1 VSIQDQNE
9 RGGAIAGLFVRRPV
23 LAIVVS
29 SLIIVAGLAALFGVE
44 VRELPT
50 VERPTLSINTSFNGA
65 SAETV
70 DREITSAVEGAVAR
84 VQGVASISSSSSY
97 GRSRVSLTFND
108 GVNIDNATS
117 DVRDALSRITNRLP
131 DGVETP
137 TIVKA
142 DSNAQAVLQLAV
154 TSDRL
159 SKDELTALV
168 NDVIAERLAA
178 VQGVADVQVNGSQ
191 DRVFII
197 DVDQVKL
204 ASLGLTVADIRSA
217 LSTIGFDSPA
227 GSLNGTNQNIA
238 IRATAEVNTPD
249 QFEAITIRDQTR
261 IGDVASVVFSPAA
274 SNSGLR
280 SDGRSGIGLG
290 IVPQAQSNTVLI
302 SEGIRK
308 TVEDLQP
315 SLPPGVDVRISSDD
329 SVFISGAIH
338 EVERSLIIAV
348 VGVIVIIF
356 LFLLDW
362 RATIIPA
369 VTMPVALIGT
379 VAGIYAFGFS
389 LNILTL
395 LALVIATG
403 IVVDDAIVV
412 LENITRRRAMG
423 LGPRAAAVL
432 GTQEVFFAVIATTA
446 TLAAV
451 FIPISF
457 LPGQTGQL
465 FREFGFTLAISVAL
479 SAVVAL
485 SLAPMLA
492 SRMLKPHVERK
503 PNLIQRFGGVLAGLY
518 RSSLRVVLANP
529 LVVIVVAMLFA
540 AAAVL
545 AFGGIRQELTPPE
558 DRASINIS
566 VNAPAT
572 VSLDFTQT
580 QMQKI
585 EQMLQ
590 PYKASGEATSIF
602 SISGFGS
609 NTNSGFI
616 VMTLADW
623 EHRTRSQQAITAEIN
638 QLLTQVPGV
647 RAGIRQGN
655 SLGVRGGGSGLQVA
669 LVGDNYQTLSQV
681 ANQLVEE
688 LSRDDKWGR
697 VSTNY
702 ETTQPQMTLSIDRE
716 KAAGLGIDINGLD
729 ATMQAMID
737 GADVGTVF
745 INDTSYAVRM
755 LSTSS
760 PVNDPGDLESIFLR
774 TADGRYVPMST
785 IATIAEAPI
794 APSLSRE
801 DQRRAVTVT
810 AALSDGFALGDA
822 YAEAVE
828 IARPMLP
835 DGVAVIPMAE
845 AKTLGESNN
854 GLLITFGF
862 ALVVILLVLA
872 AQFESVW
879 SAIIVMAT
887 VPFGLACA
895 VFAMVVTGV
904 TMNVYSQIGL
914 VLVVGIMAKNGI
926 LIVEFANQLRDRGQ
940 SVRDAIENAAN
951 IRLRPV
957 VMTMIATV
965 LGGVPLIVAG
975 GAGSEARAALG
986 WIMVGGLTFAAA
998 ATLYLTPVAYLLLAR
1013 FSKPKSEEEA
1023 RLQRELDAAR
1033 ALDEPDPM
1041 DQHGRGPAPAP
1052 AE

>member
-1 VSIQDQNE
+1 MSIENQNA

-29 SLIIVAGLAALFGVE
+29 ALIIVAGLAAFFGVE
-44 VRELPT
+44 IRELPS
-50 VERPTLSINTSFNGA
+50 VERPTLSVSTTFTGA

-70 DREITSAVEGAVAR
+70 DREITSAIEGAVAR

-108 GVNIDNATS
+108 GTNLDNATS
-117 DVRDALSRITNRLP
+117 DIRDALSRITGRLP
-131 DGVETP
+131 DGADDP
-137 TIVKA
+137 TIIKA
-142 DSNAQAVLQLAV
+142 DSDAQAVIQLAV
-154 TSDRL
+154 TSDTL

-168 NDVIAERLAA
+168 NDVIEERLAA
-178 VQGVADVQVNGSQ
+178 VPGVADVQVNGTQ
-191 DRVFII
+191 DKVFEI

-204 ASLGLTVADIRSA
+204 ASLGLTVGDIRSA
-217 LSTIGFDSPA
+217 LSTIAFDSPA
-227 GSLNGTNQNIA
+227 GSLNGANQNIA
-238 IRATAEVNTPD
+238 IRAIAEVNTPQ
-249 QFEAITIRDQTR
+249 QFEDIIINGRTR
-261 IGDVASVVFSPAA
+261 LGDVASVVFSPGA

-280 SDGRSGIGLG
+280 SDGKSGIGLG
-290 IVPQAQSNTVLI
+290 IVRQAQSNTVQI
-302 SEGIRK
+302 SEGVQKAVEELK
-308 TVEDLQP
+308 T
-315 SLPPGVDVRISSDD
+315 SLPPGVDIKISSDD

-369 VTMPVALIGT
+369 ITMPVALIGT

-403 IVVDDAIVV
+403 LVVDDGIVV
-412 LENITRRRAMG
+412 LENITRRRSMG

-465 FREFGFTLAISVAL
+465 FREFGYTLAISVAL

-492 SRMLKPHVERK
+492 SRLLKPHQERP
-503 PNLIQRFGGVLAGLY
+503 PNAIQRFGGVLAGIY
-518 RSSLRVVLANP
+518 RRTLRAALSNP
-529 LVVIVVAMLFA
+529 LVVIVIALGFA
-540 AAAVL
+540 GAAYLV
-545 AFGGIRQELTPPE
+545 FGTLKQELTPPE
-558 DRASINIS
+558 DRSSIAIS
-566 VNAPAT
+566 VSAPNT
-572 VSLDFTQT
+572 VSLDFTRT

-585 EQMLQ
+585 EDMLQ

-609 NTNSGFI
+609 NTSSGFI
-616 VMTLADW
+616 IMTLADW
-623 EHRTRSQQAITAEIN
+623 EHRERSQQQIAAEIN
-638 QLLTQVPGV
+638 QQLVQVPGV
-647 RAGIRQGN
+647 RAFIRQGN
-655 SLGVRGGGSGLQVA
+655 SLGVRGGGSGLQFA
-669 LVGDNYQTLSQV
+669 LVGDSYEALSNAAQQIK
-681 ANQLVEE
+681 AE
-688 LSRDDKWGR
+688 LEKDERWGR
-697 VSTNY
+697 VSVNY
-702 ETTQPQMTLSIDRE
+702 ETTQPQMTLSIDRQ
-716 KAAGLGIDINGLD
+716 KAASLGIDINGL
-729 ATMQAMID
+729 ATTMQAMID
-737 GADVGTVF
+737 GSEVGTVF
-745 INDTSYAVRM
+745 INDSSYSVRM

-760 PVNDPGDLESIFLR
+760 PVNDPGDLESIFLK
-774 TADGRYVPMST
+774 TSDGRYVPMST
-785 IATIAEAPI
+785 IASLSEAPI
-794 APSLSRE
+794 APSLGRE
-801 DQRRAVTVT
+801 EQRRAVTVT
-810 AALSDGFALGDA
+810 AALTDGFALGDA
-822 YAEAVE
+822 YSEAVR
-828 IARPMLP
+828 IAQPLLP
-835 DGVAVIPMAE
+835 AGAGIIPMAE

-854 GLLITFGF
+854 GLVVTFGF

-879 SAIIVMAT
+879 SALIVMAT

-895 VFAMVVTGV
+895 VFAMLVTGV

-914 VLVVGIMAKNGI
+914 ILVVGIMAKNGI

-940 SVRDAIENAAN
+940 SVREAVENSAN

-965 LGGVPLIVAG
+965 LGGVPLIIAG

-986 WIMVGGLTFAAA
+986 WIMVGGLSFAAV
-998 ATLYLTPVAYLLLAR
+998 ATLYLTPVAYLLLAP
-1013 FSKPKSEEEA
+1013 FSKPKAEEEA
-1023 RLQRELDAAR
+1023 RLLRELAA
-1033 ALDEPDPM
+1033 AETLDEPDPM
-1041 DQHGRGPAPAP
+1041 DQHGKGPAPAP

>member
-1 VSIQDQNE
+1 VSIGAQNE

-29 SLIIVAGLAALFGVE
+29 ALIIVAGLAAFFGVE
-44 VRELPT
+44 VRELPS

-84 VQGVASISSSSSY
+84 VQGVAGISSSSSY

-108 GVNIDNATS
+108 GVNLDNATS

-131 DGVETP
+131 DGVDTP

-154 TSDRL
+154 TSDTMG
-159 SKDELTALV
+159 KDELTALV

-204 ASLGLTVADIRSA
+204 ASLGLTVADIRNA

-227 GSLNGTNQNIA
+227 GSLNGANQNIA

-249 QFEAITIRDQTR
+249 QFEDIVIKGQTR

-302 SEGIRK
+302 SEGIHK
-308 TVEDLQP
+308 AVEDLKP
-315 SLPPGVDVRISSDD
+315 ALPPGVNIRISSDD

-338 EVERSLIIAV
+338 EVERSLVIAV

-369 VTMPVALIGT
+369 ITMPVALIGT

-403 IVVDDAIVV
+403 LVVDDAIVV
-412 LENITRRRAMG
+412 LENITRRRGMG

-465 FREFGFTLAISVAL
+465 FREFGFTLAISVGL
-479 SAVVAL
+479 SAIVAL

-492 SRMLKPHVERK
+492 SRLLKPHVARK
-503 PNLIQRFGGVLAGLY
+503 PNLLERFGGLLSRLY
-518 RSSLRVVLANP
+518 RRTLHVVLANP
-529 LVVIVVAMLFA
+529 LIVIVVAVLFA
-540 AAAVL
+540 GAAAVT
-545 AFGGIRQELTPPE
+545 FSSIRQELTPPE
-558 DRASINIS
+558 DRASIAIS

-585 EQMLQ
+585 EQLLQ

-623 EHRTRSQQAITAEIN
+623 EHRERSQQAITAEIN

-647 RAGIRQGN
+647 RAQIRQGN
-655 SLGVRGGGSGLQVA
+655 SLGVRGGGSGLQFA
-669 LVGDNYQTLSQV
+669 LVGDNYQTLSDT
-681 ANQLVEE
+681 ANKVVDE
-688 LSRDDKWGR
+688 LSKDDKWGR
-697 VSTNY
+697 VTTNY
-702 ETTQPQMTLSIDRE
+702 ETTQPQMTLSIDRQ
-716 KAAGLGIDINGLD
+716 KAAALGIDIKGLD

-737 GADVGTVF
+737 GSDVGTVF
-745 INDTSYAVRM
+745 INDDSYSVRM

-760 PVNDPGDLESIFLR
+760 PVNDPGDLESIFLK
-774 TADGRYVPMST
+774 TSDGRYVPMST
-785 IATIAEAPI
+785 IATIKEAPI
-794 APSLSRE
+794 APSLGRE

-822 YAEAVE
+822 YNEAVQ
-828 IARPMLP
+828 IVRPMLP

-854 GLLITFGF
+854 GLAITFGF

-895 VFAMVVTGV
+895 VFAMLVTGV

-940 SVRDAIENAAN
+940 SVREAIENSAN

-965 LGGVPLIVAG
+965 LGGVPLIIAG

-986 WIMVGGLTFAAA
+986 WIMVGGLSFAAVS
-998 ATLYLTPVAYLLLAR
+998 TLYLTPVAYLLLAR

-1023 RLQRELDAAR
+1023 RLQRELEAANK
-1033 ALDEPDPM
+1033 LDEPDPM
-1041 DQHGRGPAPAP
+1041 DQHGHGPAPAP

>member
-1 VSIQDQNE
+1 
-9 RGGAIAGLFVRRPV
+9 
-23 LAIVVS
+23 
-29 SLIIVAGLAALFGVE
+29 
-44 VRELPT
+44 
-50 VERPTLSINTSFNGA
+50 
-65 SAETV
+65 
-70 DREITSAVEGAVAR
+70 
-84 VQGVASISSSSSY
+84 
-97 GRSRVSLTFND
+97 
-108 GVNIDNATS
+108 
-117 DVRDALSRITNRLP
+117 
-131 DGVETP
+131 
-137 TIVKA
+137 
-142 DSNAQAVLQLAV
+142 
-154 TSDRL
+154 
-159 SKDELTALV
+159 
-168 NDVIAERLAA
+168 
-178 VQGVADVQVNGSQ
+178 
-191 DRVFII
+191 
-197 DVDQVKL
+197 
-204 ASLGLTVADIRSA
+204 
-217 LSTIGFDSPA
+217 
-227 GSLNGTNQNIA
+227 
-238 IRATAEVNTPD
+238 
-249 QFEAITIRDQTR
+249 
-261 IGDVASVVFSPAA
+261 
-274 SNSGLR
+274 
-280 SDGRSGIGLG
+280 
-290 IVPQAQSNTVLI
+290 
-302 SEGIRK
+302 
-308 TVEDLQP
+308 
-315 SLPPGVDVRISSDD
+315 
-329 SVFISGAIH
+329 
-338 EVERSLIIAV
+338 
-348 VGVIVIIF
+348 
-356 LFLLDW
+356 
-362 RATIIPA
+362 
-369 VTMPVALIGT
+369 MPVALIGT

-465 FREFGFTLAISVAL
+465 FREFGFTLAISVGL

-485 SLAPMLA
+485 SLAPMMA

-503 PNLIQRFGGVLAGLY
+503 PNPIERFGGLLAAMYGG
-518 RSSLRVVLANP
+518 SLRVVLANP
-529 LVVIVVAMLFA
+529 LIVIVIAVVFA
-540 AAAVL
+540 AAAAL
-545 AFGGIRQELTPPE
+545 AFGGIKQELTPPE
-558 DRASINIS
+558 DRASIAIS

-585 EQMLQ
+585 EALLQ

-602 SISGFGS
+602 SVSGFGS

-638 QLLTQVPGV
+638 GLLTQVPGV
-647 RAGIRQGN
+647 RANIRQGN
-655 SLGVRGGGSGLQVA
+655 SLGVRGGGSGLQFA
-669 LVGDNYQTLSQV
+669 LVGDNYQTLAET
-681 ANQLVEE
+681 ANKVVTE
-688 LSRDDKWGR
+688 LGKDDKWGR
-697 VSTNY
+697 VTTNY
-702 ETTQPQMTLSIDRE
+702 ETTQPQMTLSIDRQ
-716 KAAGLGIDINGLD
+716 KAAALGIDINGLD

-737 GADVGTVF
+737 GSDVGTVF
-745 INDTSYAVRM
+745 INDDSYSVRM
-755 LSTSS
+755 MSTSS
-760 PVNDPGDLESIFLR
+760 PVNDPGDLESIFLK
-774 TADGRYVPMST
+774 TSDGRYVPMST
-785 IATIAEAPI
+785 IATINEAPI
-794 APSLSRE
+794 APSLGRE

-810 AALSDGFALGDA
+810 AALSDGLALGDA

-828 IARPMLP
+828 IVRPMLP

-895 VFAMVVTGV
+895 VFAMLVTGV

-940 SVRDAIENAAN
+940 SVREAIENAAN

-965 LGGVPLIVAG
+965 LGGVPLIIAG

-986 WIMVGGLTFAAA
+986 WIMVGGLSFAAVS
-998 ATLYLTPVAYLLLAR
+998 TLYLTPVAYLLLAR

-1023 RLQRELDAAR
+1023 RLMRELEAAR
-1033 ALDEPDPM
+1033 KLDDPDPM
-1041 DQHGRGPAPAP
+1041 DQHGHGPAPAP

>member
-1 VSIQDQNE
+1 MSIQGQNE
-9 RGGAIAGLFVRRPV
+9 RGGAIAALFVRRPV

-29 SLIIVAGLAALFGVE
+29 ALIIVAGLAAFFGIE
-44 VRELPT
+44 VRELPS
-50 VERPTLSINTSFNGA
+50 VERPTLSINTNFTGA
-65 SAETV
+65 AAETV

-84 VQGVASISSSSSY
+84 VQGVAGISSSSSY

-108 GVNIDNATS
+108 GVNLDNATS
-117 DVRDALSRITNRLP
+117 DVRDALSRITNQLP
-131 DGVETP
+131 DGVDSP

-154 TSDRL
+154 TSDSL

-168 NDVIAERLAA
+168 NDVISERLAA

-204 ASLGLTVADIRSA
+204 ASLGLTVADIRNA
-217 LSTIGFDSPA
+217 LATIGFDSPA

-238 IRATAEVNTPD
+238 IRATAEVNTPEE
-249 QFEAITIRDQTR
+249 FENITIKGQTR

-280 SDGRSGIGLG
+280 SDGKSGIGLG
-290 IVPQAQSNTVLI
+290 IVPQAQSNTVVI
-302 SEGIRK
+302 SEGIHK
-308 TVEDLQP
+308 AVEDLKP
-315 SLPPGVDVRISSDD
+315 SLPPGVDIQISSDD

-348 VGVIVIIF
+348 VGVIIIIY

-369 VTMPVALIGT
+369 LTMPVALIGT

-412 LENITRRRAMG
+412 LENITRRRSMG

-465 FREFGFTLAISVAL
+465 FREFGFTLAISVGL

-485 SLAPMLA
+485 SLAPMMA

-503 PNLIQRFGGVLAGLY
+503 PNLLERFGGLLAGLY
-518 RSSLRVVLANP
+518 RGSLRVVLANP
-529 LVVIVVAMLFA
+529 LIVIVVAVLFA
-540 AAAVL
+540 GAAAL
-545 AFGGIRQELTPPE
+545 AFGSIKQELTPPE
-558 DRASINIS
+558 DRASIAIS

-585 EQMLQ
+585 EQLLQ
-590 PYKASGEATSIF
+590 PYKASGEATSVF

-609 NTNSGFI
+609 STNSGFI

-623 EHRTRSQQAITAEIN
+623 EHRTRSQQVITAEVN
-638 QLLTQVPGV
+638 GLLTQVPGV
-647 RAGIRQGN
+647 RAQIRQGN
-655 SLGVRGGGSGLQVA
+655 SLGVRGGGSGLQFA
-669 LVGDNYQTLSQV
+669 LVGDNYATLAEA
-681 ANQLVEE
+681 ANKVVDE
-688 LSRDDKWGR
+688 LGKDDKWGR
-697 VSTNY
+697 VSSNY
-702 ETTQPQMTLSIDRE
+702 DTTQPQMTLSIDRQ
-716 KAAGLGIDINGLD
+716 KAAALGIDINGLS

-737 GADVGTVF
+737 GSDVGTVF
-745 INDTSYAVRM
+745 INDDSYSVRM

-760 PVNDPGDLESIFLR
+760 PVNDPGDLESIFLK
-774 TADGRYVPMST
+774 TSDGRYVPMST
-785 IATIAEAPI
+785 IATINEAPI
-794 APSLSRE
+794 APSLGRE
-801 DQRRAVTVT
+801 DQRRAVTLT

-822 YAEAVE
+822 YAEAVQ
-828 IARPMLP
+828 IVRPLLP
-835 DGVAVIPMAE
+835 DGVAVIPIAE
-845 AKTLGESNN
+845 ARTLGESNN

-879 SAIIVMAT
+879 SAVIVMAT

-895 VFAMVVTGV
+895 VFAMLVTGG

-940 SVRDAIENAAN
+940 SVREAIENSAN

-965 LGGVPLIVAG
+965 LGGVPLIIAG

-986 WIMVGGLTFAAA
+986 WIMVGGLSFAAVS
-998 ATLYLTPVAYLLLAR
+998 TLYLTPVAYLLLAR
-1013 FSKPKSEEEA
+1013 FSKPKSVEEA
-1023 RLQRELDAAR
+1023 RLQAELAA
-1033 ALDEPDPM
+1033 AGTLEEPDPM